1 MEQKQNPHLE
11 HRQHQEL
18 VQQQGYAQKEK
29 ALVENLNP
37 REPSFT
43 ATPYEAEI
51 LHRSPSVLQS
61 AADSEERQ
69 IYLLSRHEE
78 PKSGRQGQQTKDRR
92 EDTGLGCFVTELRK
106 ETAPPG
112 PRPAPI
118 GQDSPAAHLPPS
130 LKGEATL
137 NIGSWSVEVKALPTR
152 VEAPRRVGSGRV
164 PSALEAREAREAG
177 RGEAVEGARSMMERM
192 RLEER
197 EQMERWRKER
207 GYENTE
213 ARQVPA
219 VESGPR
225 PRPAGKQSGSAHLPV
240 REQRQRGATA
250 PSEGLDLKKRG
261 PGVAVPL
268 AVSEQ
273 RQRGA
278 GAAAPRPSA
287 VLTLN
292 SFLPGGAPIAR
303 PGKARLGGRKEKG
316 PAPAPGQK
324 DAAQRPD
331 AVRPEAAPCLASC
344 YWRSQDST
352 APTQVTSAC

>member
-1 MEQKQNPHLE
+1 M
-11 HRQHQEL
+11 
-18 VQQQGYAQKEK
+18 
-29 ALVENLNP
+29 
-37 REPSFT
+37 
-43 ATPYEAEI
+43 
-51 LHRSPSVLQS
+51 LQS
-61 AADSEERQ
+61 AAESEERQ
-69 IYLLSRHEE
+69 IYLLSRHGE
-78 PKSGRQGQQTKDRR
+78 PKCGTQTKDRR

-118 GQDSPAAHLPPS
+118 GEDSPAAHLPPS

-137 NIGSWSVEVKALPTR
+137 NIGSWSVEVEALPAR
-152 VEAPRRVGSGRV
+152 VEVPRRVGSGRV

-207 GYENTE
+207 GHENTE
-213 ARQVPA
+213 ARQVPV

-225 PRPAGKQSGSAHLPV
+225 PRPTGKQSGTVSLGAK
-240 REQRQRGATA
+240 EQKQRGAVRA
-250 PSEGLDLKKRG
+250 MEGVELKKRG
-261 PGVAVPL
+261 QGVTVPL

-273 RQRGA
+273 RQKGA
-278 GAAAPRPSA
+278 GAAAPRPQA
-287 VLTLN
+287 VLTLD
-292 SFLPGGAPIAR
+292 SFLPGGGPIVR
-303 PGKARLGGRKEKG
+303 PSKGRAGARKEKG

-324 DAAQRPD
+324 DPAQRQD
-331 AVRPEAAPCLASC
+331 TVRPEAPPCLASC

-352 APTQVTSAC
+352 AATQVTSASCTCVLSPITLRGFPVVAPAA